1 MVGEGRR
8 VWATQSWD
16 DNWTNVIARVL
27 FKDTVLLDM
36 MMIPQEDRNN
46 VVKFIKKYFVRD
58 VMPDTLIIDENVRV
72 VYSDGEGS
80 PMNIPQVRRRY
91 MAFDVYV
98 KHEFLNNY
106 DNNRLKDRCILIA
119 RRIRYLLTRNRNVE
133 GLTFTAVDNFDL
145 GTKVVGYTRHHLIME
160 YKKTY

>member
-1 MVGEGRR
+1 
-8 VWATQSWD
+8 
-16 DNWTNVIARVL
+16 
-27 FKDTVLLDM
+27 
-36 MMIPQEDRNN
+36 
-46 VVKFIKKYFVRD
+46 
-58 VMPDTLIIDENVRV
+58 
-72 VYSDGEGS
+72 
-80 PMNIPQVRRRY
+80 MNIPQVRRRY

-145 GTKVVGYTRHHLIME
+145 GTKVVGYTRHHLNME